1 MEERQVRPTKL
12 MVHTQA
18 IKHNILEIQKIVK
31 KETKI
36 MPVLKANAYGIG
48 IEKMI
53 EMMQELNIQIVAVA
67 IVDEGVYLR
76 KLGYT
81 GEIFVLNQPYLEE
94 IQAITQYHL
103 TVGVSSLEFIR
114 ALGEKEKPVT
124 IHLEIGTGMG
134 RTGIR
139 PSRTGEVIDNILK
152 YKNIALEGIYTH
164 FSSSDTDREYTKHQ
178 IFSFEK
184 AVATA
189 KEKVNNLKY
198 VHACNSAGILNFP
211 EAHYDLVRPGIM
223 LYGYVPDESLAGKL
237 DLEPCCVLKS
247 KVSFIKQIE
256 EGFHIGYEK
265 SFTTTRKT
273 TVLTVPIGYAD
284 GVRRI
289 LSNKGQVVIKN
300 QLAPIIG
307 SVCMDSIMVD
317 GTEIEAVDVGT
328 DVYLWDNNIRKIEEV
343 AKECDTI
350 HYEILSSITNR
361 VKREYS

>member
-1 MEERQVRPTKL
+1 M
-12 MVHTQA
+12 
-18 IKHNILEIQKIVK
+18 
-31 KETKI
+31 
-36 MPVLKANAYGIG
+36 
-48 IEKMI
+48 
-53 EMMQELNIQIVAVA
+53 
-67 IVDEGVYLR
+67 
-76 KLGYT
+76 
-81 GEIFVLNQPYLEE
+81 
-94 IQAITQYHL
+94 

-223 LYGYVPDESLAGKL
+223 LYGYFPDDKLTGKL

-256 EGFHIGYEK
+256 EGFSYWI
-265 SFTTTRKT
+265 
-273 TVLTVPIGYAD
+273 
-284 GVRRI
+284 
-289 LSNKGQVVIKN
+289 
-300 QLAPIIG
+300 
-307 SVCMDSIMVD
+307 
-317 GTEIEAVDVGT
+317 
-328 DVYLWDNNIRKIEEV
+328 
-343 AKECDTI
+343 
-350 HYEILSSITNR
+350 
-361 VKREYS
+361 